1 MKHLVTPVLVVAF
14 VASLILMAF
23 GIAAAIDASFGRT
36 QAPSPAATPVRKPDV
51 LHSTTKDGKTG
62 QQGSTTGSSGDLWDE
77 MSKELEKKAA
87 AATTSNTRPWLQ
99 TALCG
104 ALSWILA
111 TVLRAPLEAYSKK
124 LFVTLLGNDQIFR
137 QALGFRP
144 LPASPAEIPA
154 NPATAKT

>member
-14 VASLILMAF
+14 VVSLILMAF

-36 QAPSPAATPVRKPDV
+36 QAPSPAPAPVRKPDV

-62 QQGSTTGSSGDLWDE
+62 QQGSATGSSGDLWDE
-77 MSKELEKKAA
+77 FSKALEQKAA
-87 AATTSNTRPWLQ
+87 GANTSNTRPWLQ

-144 LPASPAEIPA
+144 LPSNPAEVPA
-154 NPATAKT
+154 NRATAKT